1 MLDPDGRPTGPRSL
15 RPAHFELAPG
25 QVVDD
30 ERCMAWVD
38 ALEDLAVRIVEAGGL
53 SGDEAV
59 DFGVAVREAVVN
71 ALRHGACSAP
81 RRIAVSFRLAGGP
94 ALVVIVRDRGP
105 GFDPAGVPDPCA
117 PENLGRGSGRGVFY
131 MRRFSDSVSFD
142 FPARGGTVAR
152 LVRRLPSLAAA
163 QRDPGFEEWLGPL
176 PRPWAE
182 GDPARS

>member
-1 MLDPDGRPTGPRSL
+1 MFQPGGQPASPRSL

-25 QVVDD
+25 QVAD
-30 ERCMAWVD
+30 ERRCMAWVD

-53 SGDEAV
+53 SRNEAT

-71 ALRHGACSAP
+71 ALRHGACSSP
-81 RRIAVSFRLAGGP
+81 GRIAVSFRLTNGP

-131 MRRFSDSVSFD
+131 MRRFSDAVSFD

-152 LVRRLPSLAAA
+152 LIRRLPISPPAH
-163 QRDPGFEEWLGPL
+163 RDPGFEEWLGPL
-176 PRPWAE
+176 PSTEA
-182 GDPARS
+182 